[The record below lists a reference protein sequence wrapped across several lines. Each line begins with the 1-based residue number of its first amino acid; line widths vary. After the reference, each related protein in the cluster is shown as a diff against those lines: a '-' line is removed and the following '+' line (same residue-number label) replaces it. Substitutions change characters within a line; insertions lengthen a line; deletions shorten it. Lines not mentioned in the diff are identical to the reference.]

1 MAAESPATRS
11 VIPANVAST
20 VRALGDRFGVR
31 NIRVFGS
38 TARGDA
44 RTDSDLDLVVEYVPG
59 HGGFAFVEFCEK
71 VEELLGRKV
80 DVVTEKSLHP
90 IIRDRILAEALPL

>member
-1 MAAESPATRS
+1 MAAESSATRS
-11 VIPANVAST
+11 VMPANVAST

>member
-1 MAAESPATRS
+1 M
-11 VIPANVAST
+11 
-20 VRALGDRFGVR
+20 
-31 NIRVFGS
+31 NIRAFGS
-38 TARGDA
+38 TVRGDA
-44 RTDSDLDLVVEYVPG
+44 RADSDLDLVVEYVPG

-90 IIRDRILAEALPL
+90 MVRDRILAEALPI

>member
-1 MAAESPATRS
+1 MSADL
-11 VIPANVAST
+11 ASG
-20 VRALGDRFGVR
+20 VRALGERFGVR

-44 RTDSDLDLVVEYVPG
+44 RADSDLDLVVEYVPG

-90 IIRDRILAEALPL
+90 IIRDRILAEAFPL

>member
-1 MAAESPATRS
+1 MSADE
-11 VIPANVAST
+11 AST
-20 VRALGDRFGVR
+20 VRALGERFGVR
-31 NIRVFGS
+31 SIRVFGS

-44 RTDSDLDLVVEYVPG
+44 RADSDLDLVVEYVPG

-71 VEELLGRKV
+71 VEELPGRKV

-90 IIRDRILAEALPL
+90 IIRDRILAQALPL